1 MRQSLEDVG
10 NREDG
15 QPPDLQSW
23 LKTMGLKMSGSAPDP
38 PVNTSQATN
47 PSQSSTHLPGSVL
60 PTGQRNVIVVEADPG
75 ENVSQGPTSA
85 MRRRTKSVE
94 FSDDIQLVQKPAA
107 APGDPPKV
115 LFGKKSIN
123 NHGLVP
129 LSKYW
134 DKALKDFDTY
144 VPLSVFDP
152 VWLRQDLLEI
162 PIKKKSQKEKSD
174 EYVGLSVPYE
184 WGMTFG
190 QWVVAFDLFLAYLKK
205 YGHDGIIAPLKSH
218 KEVVFAIKQEN
229 KNWPCAFRYDM
240 AVRLAVMTIR
250 CEDGSVP
257 DPSTRDEEI
266 EREAIRETTHLGDFS
281 PEFAELNPYSKGGR
295 KEHLSPITGLA
306 RARLHPTG
314 NSSHQDSS
322 PRSHDRPI
330 YKGPGSSSRIPEGG
344 RNERPR
350 GGTYRGR
357 NYDPDFQR
365 NRARSPPRRS
375 FEHPKPWEGNGAVG
389 KAPNNGNGDAIGR
402 GK

>member
-1 MRQSLEDVG
+1 MRQSLANVG
-10 NREDG
+10 NPGEG
-15 QPPDLQSW
+15 QPTNLHDW
-23 LKTMGLKMSGSAPDP
+23 LKTMGLKLSETVPGPLDNA
-38 PVNTSQATN
+38 SQATAPTQS
-47 PSQSSTHLPGSVL
+47 PSALPGSDY
-60 PTGQRNVIVVEADPG
+60 QARQKEVIVVEADPA
-75 ENVSQGPTSA
+75 ESPSQAPPSA
-85 MRRRTKSVE
+85 MKKRTKSVE
-94 FSDDIQLVQKPAA
+94 FSDDVQLVKKPTAT
-107 APGDPPKV
+107 PGDAPKV
-115 LFGKKSIN
+115 LFGKSSIN

-144 VPLSVFDP
+144 IPLSVFDP
-152 VWLRQDLLEI
+152 SWLRQDLLEI
-162 PIKKKSQKEKSD
+162 PIKKKSQKDKSD
-174 EYVGLSVPYE
+174 EYIGLSVLYE

-205 YGHDGIIAPLKSH
+205 YGHHEIVGPLKTH
-218 KEVVFAIKQEN
+218 KEVVFAIKREN
-229 KNWPCAFRYDM
+229 KNWSCAFRYDM

-257 DPSTRDEEI
+257 DPSMRDVEI

-306 RARLHPTG
+306 RARLHAHG
-314 NSSHQDSS
+314 HSSHPETS
-322 PRSHDRPI
+322 PRSQDRPI
-330 YKGPGSSSRIPEGG
+330 YKGPGSSNRTQESS

-357 NYDPDFQR
+357 NLDPDFQR
-365 NRARSPPRRS
+365 QRARSPPRRN
-375 FEHPKPWEGNGAVG
+375 FEPPKAWDSNGAGAKPPGNGHVDAGG
-389 KAPNNGNGDAIGR
+389 K